1 MSTVGHFISMIGVF
15 CFYTTLLESSFER
28 KLTPVT
34 INLVPR
40 FYVDS
45 TFIYL
50 KTINIKLNKKKKI
63 NFLKKKKILKNF
75 KKILKILKNFKKF

>member
-45 TFIYL
+45 TFLYL
-50 KTINIKLNKKKKI
+50 KTINIKLNKKKKV
-63 NFLKKKKILKNF
+63 NLLEKKTRVYFNKKLK
-75 KKILKILKNFKKF
+75 